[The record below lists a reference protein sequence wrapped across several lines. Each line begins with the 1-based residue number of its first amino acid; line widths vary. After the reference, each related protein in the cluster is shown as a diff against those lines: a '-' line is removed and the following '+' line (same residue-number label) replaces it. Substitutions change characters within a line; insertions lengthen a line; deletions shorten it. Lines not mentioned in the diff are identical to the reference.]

1 MSDRLGMFFSGLC
14 FVHCLAT
21 PILLIFLGTNSLV
34 SILETPLIHRLLLLP
49 VLTMAIFQGYHAWKN
64 PQAKLS
70 RILLTL
76 GCLPIVIAQLFHGP
90 IEILLTVIGSL
101 TLISGHFFHLK
112 HEHCA
117 DQN

>member
-21 PILLIFLGTNSLV
+21 PILLIFLGTNSLASV
-34 SILETPLIHRLLLLP
+34 LETPLFHRLLLLP
-49 VLTMAIFQGYHAWKN
+49 VLTMAIFQGYYAWKN

-70 RILLTL
+70 RVLLPL
-76 GCLPIVIAQLFHGP
+76 GCLAVVIAQFFHDP
-90 IEILLTVIGSL
+90 IEILLTIIGSL

-117 DQN
+117 GQD

>member
-21 PILLIFLGTNSLV
+21 PLLLIFLGTNAFVGL
-34 SILETPLIHRLLLLP
+34 LETPLVHRLLLLP
-49 VLTMAIFQGYHAWKN
+49 VLTMAIFQGYNAWKN

-70 RILLTL
+70 RILLTV
-76 GCLPIVIAQLFHGP
+76 GCVPIVLAQFFHGLP
-90 IEILLTVIGSL
+90 EILLTVVGSL

-112 HEHCA
+112 HDHGIGQE
-117 DQN
+117 

>member
-14 FVHCLAT
+14 FVHCL
-21 PILLIFLGTNSLV
+21 
-34 SILETPLIHRLLLLP
+34 ETPLFHRLLLLP
-49 VLTMAIFQGYHAWKN
+49 VLTMAIFQGYYAWKN

-70 RILLTL
+70 RVLLPL
-76 GCLPIVIAQLFHGP
+76 GCLAVVIAQFFHGP
-90 IEILLTVIGSL
+90 IEILLTIIGSL

-117 DQN
+117 GQD